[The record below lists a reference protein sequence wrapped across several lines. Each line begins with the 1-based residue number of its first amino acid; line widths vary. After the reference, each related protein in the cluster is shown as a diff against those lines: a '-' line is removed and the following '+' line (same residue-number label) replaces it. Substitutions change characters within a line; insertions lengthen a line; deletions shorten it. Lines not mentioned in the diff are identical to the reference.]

1 MISVGLSTYEQR
13 QVERIGKWKGWRPG
27 PVKQVAN
34 RLKRPLD
41 WMAKRAMSGERL
53 TKLLET
59 LNASADWSI
68 PLNLIRREAGV
79 ADVRELR
86 KGSLERCD
94 ELEQHVKRVGMVE
107 ITTESL
113 LGGVGGLATELASI
127 PVELMMMLRTVYRV
141 ARCYGYDLDAEMH
154 KTVVLAVI
162 GVSMVKDPDQR
173 RIWCGKIWEMIHRVE
188 SDGDL
193 TEEEKLLNEEFRDE
207 VIEEVMQGVAI
218 ELLENKVEE
227 SVPLLGEVLGVVL
240 DNAFI
245 YRIEKAARC
254 VFQEL
259 WLRENGRV
267 EAIEP
272 MFNHFDVGARVGEGL
287 YQAVYGAA
295 YGIGFGIAVP
305 TILVSRVGA
314 AVLPE
319 IVVDGLRAG
328 GADAEERVERVLAE
342 GKGVG
347 EVTG

>member
-1 MISVGLSTYEQR
+1 
-13 QVERIGKWKGWRPG
+13 
-27 PVKQVAN
+27 
-34 RLKRPLD
+34 
-41 WMAKRAMSGERL
+41 
-53 TKLLET
+53 
-59 LNASADWSI
+59 
-68 PLNLIRREAGV
+68 
-79 ADVRELR
+79 
-86 KGSLERCD
+86 
-94 ELEQHVKRVGMVE
+94 
-107 ITTESL
+107 
-113 LGGVGGLATELASI
+113 
-127 PVELMMMLRTVYRV
+127 
-141 ARCYGYDLDAEMH
+141 
-154 KTVVLAVI
+154 
-162 GVSMVKDPDQR
+162 
-173 RIWCGKIWEMIHRVE
+173 MIHRVE